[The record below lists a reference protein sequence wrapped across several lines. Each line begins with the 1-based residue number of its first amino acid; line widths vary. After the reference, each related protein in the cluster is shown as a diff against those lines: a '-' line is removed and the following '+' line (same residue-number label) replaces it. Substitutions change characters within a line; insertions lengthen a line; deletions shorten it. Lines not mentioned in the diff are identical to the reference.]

1 MIIPDVGTTIY
12 YISSF
17 FTPKTA
23 RIVETKI
30 EKIDRGEELI
40 YCSNGDVICFDEL
53 KSYGRT
59 LETNKTTL
67 LKNLIIE
74 SENRIKEVTQTQ
86 NEWILK
92 YKQLLKEAI
101 GNHSCGECFFLET
114 DTKNNIFYC
123 SRHYCPTNKKL
134 ACCEDFINKEEGER

>member
-12 YISSF
+12 FISSF

-30 EKIDRGEELI
+30 EKIDNSEQRI
-40 YCSNGDVICFDEL
+40 YCANGDVIGFDEL
-53 KSYGRT
+53 KRYGRT
-59 LETNKTTL
+59 LETSKTDL

-74 SENRIKEVTQTQ
+74 SENRIREVTKIQ

-92 YKQLLKEAI
+92 YKELLKEVI
-101 GNHSCGECFFLET
+101 GNHSCGECLHCVEMN
-114 DTKNNIFYC
+114 KNHFVC
-123 SRHYCPTNKKL
+123 RKHFCPTNEQL
-134 ACCEDFINKEEGER
+134 ACCEDFINKESER